1 MATLRL
7 HTLFRFATPMLASAL
22 LALAACGDSGPENAL
37 ADYAERLARPL
48 DREGSAAEPAAL
60 PRPPRVGKLQ
70 LALEDDSLGTL
81 DFLSLT
87 GCEVQVTIGK
97 RNSSLGRMAAPS
109 QRLLLDLEYLR
120 LAPACIRHLRGS
132 DRDEL
137 ANTLEAAHALKQRQ
151 LPARIFN
158 ATLGSEEY
166 RELWRVPNRLGD
178 YPAQT
183 GSAVTTALEAIN
195 DSTRRWL
202 AGDFR
207 ANGKAFELQL
217 SEVARGDGGAL
228 LKALGLQA
236 RWLGAANALLRQ
248 DEGPLCA
255 GPIRHRAA
263 DILPNVVGRH
273 FAEGIQAW
281 SADLARR
288 EQALLPPLR
297 ELEKTLGTV
306 LPEDYRAWRESR
318 DRHLTQWSSAPR
330 RHVEVI
336 QTLLE
341 PCGVLPR
348 A

>member
-1 MATLRL
+1 MTTVPLPFKG
-7 HTLFRFATPMLASAL
+7 LFPGLLLTVML
-22 LALAACGDSGPENAL
+22 LALAGCSDGGPEEAL
-37 ADYAERLARPL
+37 ADYATRLARPL
-48 DREGSAAEPAAL
+48 DAAVTEPEASPL

-70 LALEDDSLGTL
+70 LTLGDDSLGTL

-109 QRLLLDLEYLR
+109 QRLLLELEYLR
-120 LAPACIRHLRGS
+120 LAPACIRYLRTVDKG
-132 DRDEL
+132 EL
-137 ANTLEAAHALKQRQ
+137 ADTLQAAHTLKQRQ

-166 RELWRVPNRLGD
+166 RRLWSLPNSLGD

-195 DSTRRWL
+195 ASSGRWL
-202 AGDFR
+202 AGDYS
-207 ANGKAFELQL
+207 ADSHTLELQL
-217 SEVARGDGGAL
+217 STVARGDGGAL
-228 LKALGLQA
+228 LMALRTQA
-236 RWLGAANALLRQ
+236 DWLDAANALLAQR
-248 DEGPLCA
+248 DTPLCS

-263 DILPNVVGRH
+263 DVLPNVVRRH

-288 EQALLPPLR
+288 EQALLPALR
-297 ELEKTLGTV
+297 ELEDLLDDV
-306 LPEDYRAWRESR
+306 LPDSYRGWRTSR
-318 DRHLTQWSSAPR
+318 DRQLDEWSSAPR
-330 RHVEVI
+330 RHVQAI
-336 QTLLE
+336 QALLE
-341 PCGVLPR
+341 PCGGLPQ

>member
-1 MATLRL
+1 MTTPLIKRLSTLL
-7 HTLFRFATPMLASAL
+7 LGVPVLAL
-22 LALAACGDSGPENAL
+22 VLAACGSGGPEDAL
-37 ADYAERLARPL
+37 ADYAARLARPL
-48 DREGSAAEPAAL
+48 DRAVISPEASPL

-70 LALEDDSLGTL
+70 LTLEDDSLGTL

-109 QRLLLDLEYLR
+109 QRLLLELEYLR
-120 LAPACIRHLRGS
+120 LAPACIRHLRAV
-132 DRDEL
+132 DKDEL
-137 ANTLEAAHALKQRQ
+137 ADTLEAAHALKQRQ

-166 RELWRVPNRLGD
+166 RRLWSLPNSLGD

-195 DSTRRWL
+195 ASSRRWL
-202 AGDFR
+202 AGDYS
-207 ANGKAFELQL
+207 ADGSAFELQL
-217 SEVARGDGGAL
+217 SAVARGDGGAL
-228 LKALGLQA
+228 LKALALQA
-236 RWLGAANALLRQ
+236 DWLDAANLLLAQ
-248 DEGPLCA
+248 GDGPLCE

-263 DILPNVVGRH
+263 DVLPNVVSRY

-297 ELEKTLGTV
+297 ELETTLSSV
-306 LPEDYRAWRESR
+306 LPESYRRWRNTR
-318 DRHLTQWSSAPR
+318 DRQLDAWSGAPR
-330 RHVEVI
+330 RHVKAI

-341 PCGVLPR
+341 PCGGLPR